1 MYMKHLLGGVAKG
14 AFTEAEAEARFNK
27 WASEKQLR
35 KQLLDG
41 LMPFAIVA
49 VAVAAFCIVGIIEKA
64 L

>member
-1 MYMKHLLGGVAKG
+1 MRKG
-14 AFTEAEAEARFNK
+14 ECRNAK